1 MREMFALRTRETIA
15 NSTEMTIELT
25 ITEIRRAII
34 SGKEIGQPAMRV
46 RFSLAVTSV
55 LTISKAARI
64 TNQVATTI
72 ITIEM
77 IAAIIVVVTNKVATN
92 DIGEKLKIP
101 IIIIIISIDMVGE
114 IIGTIATI
122 SSTTKTMEVIREK
135 TTTIKEGI
143 TAIIRTREDEIE

>member
-25 ITEIRRAII
+25 ITEIRGAII

-101 IIIIIISIDMVGE
+101 IIIIISIDMVGE

>member
-1 MREMFALRTRETIA
+1 MREMLSLLTRETIA

-101 IIIIIISIDMVGE
+101 IIIIISIDMVGE